1 MKRHIIV
8 YYGKQNSGKTTT
20 LTLLHNM
27 LAMALPQCNNQPCP
41 IPTPDFRS
49 CFVNKG
55 YVICISTG
63 GDDACAICQGLG
75 YFEEQLGHILVIAAR
90 SRGKTVKLLREYE
103 EQHSDVDIVW
113 VSAHVAPASEHYKQN
128 RKAASKLLCIT
139 EKYFVEFLEAAAR
152 FRMEKLE
159 RQIDAVRKE
168 MQSPQGATY
177 VMYDTCAY
185 RTIVQ
190 DCTSDEDVIQEAQ
203 KYRQLEL
210 AAGIRPIVTGM
221 TLWELV
227 AHITETDEQGQKT
240 LTRISCERALLFIH
254 HHVQGS
260 FTAIPECDAAA
271 GMAAKSDN
279 PFEVIKVDSF
289 ENAYNISTHL
299 YSVVRDIS
307 NYITLGYQHP
317 NYAIIEMLAR
327 DMVEWKESIK
337 ATMQKLANEHSKTHE
352 EFNEV
357 GSEIQDEEKALEK
370 ETEKLCED
378 LEMDIARALLN
389 GVNEEYQTVENYKIL
404 FPVTSLILTEHIFK
418 WCESIYSGK
427 CGRKWAK
434 KKKIANLIVDAIQ
447 LAPVS
452 AQCEA
457 NAAYIVS
464 ADSDILAHRDKLV
477 ASNHKIISL
486 EEHKQ
491 QLGI

>member
-20 LTLLHNM
+20 LTLLHNK
-27 LAMALPQCNNQPCP
+27 LAEALPQCNNQPRP

-49 CFVNKG
+49 CFVIKE
-55 YVICISTG
+55 YVMCISTG

-75 YFEEQLGHILVIAAR
+75 YFEDQLGHILVIAAR
-90 SRGKTVKLLREYE
+90 NRGKTLKLLREYE
-103 EQHSDVDIVW
+103 EQHSDVDIVC

-128 RKAASKLLCIT
+128 QKAASKLLCIT

-159 RQIDAVRKE
+159 RPIDAVRKE

-190 DCTSDEDVIQEAQ
+190 DCISDEAVIQEAQ

-210 AAGIRPIVTGM
+210 SAGLQPVVSGM

-260 FTAIPECDAAA
+260 FTAIPEYDVAA

-279 PFEVIKVDSF
+279 PFDVIKVDSF
-289 ENAYNISTHL
+289 ENAYHVSIDL
-299 YSVVRDIS
+299 YAIARDIS
-307 NYITLGYQHP
+307 NYISLGYQHP
-317 NYAIIEMLAR
+317 HYAIIDMLAR
-327 DMVEWKESIK
+327 DMVEWKGFINAK
-337 ATMQKLANEHSKTHE
+337 MQKFANEHPKTHE

-357 GSEIQDEEKALEK
+357 GSEIKDEEKALEK
-370 ETEKLCED
+370 ETKKFCDD
-378 LEMDIARALLN
+378 LEMDIARSLLN

-427 CGRKWAK
+427 CGENWAK
-434 KKKIANLIVDAIQ
+434 NKKIANLIVDAIQ

-452 AQCEA
+452 AQREA
-457 NAAYIVS
+457 NAAYVVS
-464 ADSDILAHRDKLV
+464 ADGDLLKHKDKLSS
-477 ASNHKIISL
+477 SNHKIISL

-491 QLGI
+491 KLGI